1 MMTFRACRAALCAF
15 GLAFAQPLFAH
26 GMHGGT
32 AQLEKY
38 NNDRSIAI
46 QVYGGTQKDSGKV
59 KLSYYG
65 NMAVLIESPKG
76 VKVFVDPWRNDIV
89 GMYPP
94 WYMRDMP
101 IVRTDIA
108 LVTHAHFDHDAIER
122 VQADQVLDRMAGEFS
137 FGDVKITGIAD
148 KHVCETQ
155 GDIPY
160 RKLVKFFI
168 DQDPCPPNEGLQWDN
183 SLYVIE
189 TGGLR
194 ILHWGDNRQNP
205 PERVW
210 QKIGHV
216 DVAIL
221 AVSDEG
227 HILSQKWADV
237 VMEKSGAHIVIPS
250 HYYIKGVHIPGA
262 LGLESADKWVA
273 KHENTRLTSGVLEL
287 TPAMVAKYQQHVMYF
302 GDNVAFE
309 TTVKLPADDGKL
321 PEVPPPETGFERFN
335 PDRQ

>member
-1 MMTFRACRAALCAF
+1 MKIFHACRVAF
-15 GLAFAQPLFAH
+15 VACGLLAAQPLAAH
-26 GMHGGT
+26 GTHGGT
-32 AQLEKY
+32 AQLEKF
-38 NNDRSIAI
+38 NNDRTIAI
-46 QVYGGTQKDSGKV
+46 QVYGGTRKDTGSV
-59 KLSYYG
+59 TLSYYG
-65 NMAVLIESPKG
+65 NMAVQIESPQG

-94 WYMRDMP
+94 WYMREMP
-101 IVRTDIA
+101 MVRTDVA

-122 VQADQVLDRMAGEFS
+122 LQADQVLDRMAGEFTL
-137 FGDVKITGIAD
+137 GDVKITGIAD

-168 DQDPCPPNEGLQWDN
+168 DQDPCPPNESLQWDN

-205 PERVW
+205 PARVW
-210 QKIGHV
+210 EKIGKV

-237 VMEKSGAHIVIPS
+237 VMQKTDARIVIPS
-250 HYYIKGVHIPGA
+250 HYYVKGVHIPGA

-273 KHENTRLTSGVLEL
+273 KHEHTRLDSGVLEL
-287 TPAMVAKYQQHVMYF
+287 SPAKVQKYHQHVMYF
-302 GDNVAFE
+302 GDHVAFE

-321 PEVPPPETGFERFN
+321 PEVPAPDNAYERFA
-335 PDRQ
+335 PGKP